1 MRLLIKKAFD
11 DTWDYR
17 EAFIVKTDN
26 NYVQFVD
33 GEIEDNNLRRN
44 FNDVYTIPCMIKEA
58 YEAGKRGEELT
69 ITDEEVDWKDLW

>member
-44 FNDVYTIPCMIKEA
+44 FNDVYTIPYMIKEA